1 MMLLVCPTPTAPHLA
16 FPVSRRNSRHVW
28 RLAPP
33 RARAAHAQIHSFPVE
48 RTEGR
53 REDKIDGSPDFFA
66 VCEEPVCLVCL
77 ALPPSLSLSVLCTRD
92 SSREFRVP
100 RERCQHCKDHKL
112 DWKRAVRRRGGP
124 NYRHEDKSMFLCLFL
139 KKEDGCWWAS
149 ACMGR

>member
-1 MMLLVCPTPTAPHLA
+1 MD
-16 FPVSRRNSRHVW
+16 RRIS
-28 RLAPP
+28 
-33 RARAAHAQIHSFPVE
+33 
-48 RTEGR
+48 
-53 REDKIDGSPDFFA
+53 SPS

-100 RERCQHCKDHKL
+100 PERCQHCKDHKL
-112 DWKRAVRRRGGP
+112 DWKLAVRRGGP